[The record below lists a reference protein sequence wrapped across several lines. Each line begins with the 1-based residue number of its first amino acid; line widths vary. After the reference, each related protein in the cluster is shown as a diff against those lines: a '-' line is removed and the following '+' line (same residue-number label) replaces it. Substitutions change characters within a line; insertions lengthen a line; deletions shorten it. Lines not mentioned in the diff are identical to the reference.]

1 MQLLR
6 AAIYLELCFMN
17 FENTD
22 LIFSTY
28 TSICKILFECE
39 IADTFKVVSSFAK
52 LKPNIQFAQ
61 NFIFR
66 HFGGQFNG
74 LIADIFLEAG

>member
-1 MQLLR
+1 
-6 AAIYLELCFMN
+6 MN

-22 LIFSTY
+22 FIFSRY
-28 TSICKILFECE
+28 TSIRKILFKCE
-39 IADTFKVVSSFAK
+39 TADTFKIVLSFAK

-66 HFGGQFNG
+66 HFGGQSDG
-74 LIADIFLEAG
+74 LIADTYFLEA